1 MEMLRNDPE
10 NDRKEETEQFRLLKN
25 PLPGPPRRSHVRME
39 FDLADP
45 EEDEFDIE
53 IGEEDDFDT

>member
-10 NDRKEETEQFRLLKN
+10 QERREDAQQFKLLKN

-53 IGEEDDFDT
+53 ISEEDDFDI